1 MSFTKWYTS
10 LDPLVQ
16 SGPARILTGRAWD
29 AALKEAG
36 KVVRSAVVCDC
47 KAFCECYG
55 YKVLK
60 DLAFRLENGWIGF
73 EPEMSSDGYWT
84 WRCTGAADERLPC
97 NLPQELFTLLAGWE
111 ERSFIYAR
119 YLTRYAAIDALTAA
133 ITLAQRKREEA

>member
-1 MSFTKWYTS
+1 MSFTRWYTS
-10 LDPLVQ
+10 LDSSAQ

-55 YKVLK
+55 YKVLR

-73 EPEMSSDGYWT
+73 EPEMLPDGCWT
-84 WRCTGAADERLPC
+84 WQCVTVEDRASN
-97 NLPQELFTLLAGWE
+97 NLPQELFTLMVGWE
-111 ERSFIYAR
+111 ERSFISVR
-119 YLTRYAAIDALTAA
+119 YLTRYAALDALAAA
-133 ITLAQRKREEA
+133 ITQAQRKREEK